1 LNSPREHF
9 VRKSKEALTRLVSFG
24 ESFIKRSGAT
34 LVKLRSFREKRGA
47 SGKERR
53 ADTEEAGRVRKKT
66 KRPSGRKTQ

>member
-24 ESFIKRSGAT
+24 ESFIKRSGV

-66 KRPSGRKTQ
+66 KRPSGGKTQ